1 MSTSRQ
7 FFEQGRNQELQAQL
21 AATPSA
27 GAKTITK
34 GANQRIYHSDDE
46 DASENPDMRQILR
59 FGPSLKSRSMYQSA
73 HAPEAVQRFHR
84 QRIIGKKMSKE
95 EKETRWHTCLLQ
107 RWSRNDD
114 VVSKVSTNYSL
125 LPAGKRNDDSTKKD
139 KAKPATKKKNTNDET
154 QLDQPSAWALERA
167 KESKQSQ
174 YLTQYQKTFVARVAG
189 AVNDAKAVLA
199 KKTQHRAQQSSIWKS
214 IVQDLQPSDA
224 QESSYQSAFGNAKTR
239 ALKKKKRDPFEDFSD
254 F

>member
-7 FFEQGRNQELQAQL
+7 FFEQGCNQELQAQL

-34 GANQRIYHSDDE
+34 GAE
-46 DASENPDMRQILR
+46 DASENRDMRQILR
-59 FGPSLKSRSMYQSA
+59 FGPCLKNRSMYQSA

-95 EKETRWHTCLLQ
+95 EKEARWHTCLLQ

-125 LPAGKRNDDSTKKD
+125 LPAGKRNDDATKKD
-139 KAKPATKKKNTNDET
+139 KAKPATKKQSTNDET
-154 QLDQPSAWALERA
+154 KLEEPSAWALERA

-214 IVQDLQPSDA
+214 IVQELQPSDA

-239 ALKKKKRDPFEDFSD
+239 VLKKKKRDPFEDFSE